1 VANLRIAEATRNAML
16 DALRTAMDAGSGPA
30 TCKVYTASQPANANT
45 AVSGQTLLATLTF
58 SDPAGA
64 GAASGVLTFSAI
76 TEDSSADDSGT
87 AAWARIADS
96 AGNTIFDCDVGT
108 SSATL
113 ILNTTTVVAGGVV
126 RITSGTITI
135 PAA

>member
-1 VANLRIAEATRNAML
+1 
-16 DALRTAMDAGSGPA
+16 
-30 TCKVYTASQPANANT
+30 VYTASQPANANT